1 MPRQIFIKSLK
12 QSRSEQLY
20 QITRAVHPGTVGR
33 ETNCNTSLRRMN
45 SFLPHVFKNKLS
57 RLFLLMTG
65 GRATLVEPWLPSTHS
80 FRLGSSSAVSP
91 SFLVVLCCPW
101 RHRAASSLAP
111 LLCPCHL
118 QSCCKS
124 RHRAWGQ
131 SERNTTETETQQQL
145 NRGGR
150 WTRSRVL
157 IIVGI
162 CPLKPLLISVS
173 TPLCQFPNLKQKL
186 ND

>member
-111 LLCPCHL
+111 LLSVPVTF
-118 QSCCKS
+118 S
-124 RHRAWGQ
+124 RAVKADTEPEDRARGTQ
-131 SERNTTETETQQQL
+131 PRQRHSSSSTEEEGERGVVYWL
-145 NRGGR
+145 
-150 WTRSRVL
+150 SSA
-157 IIVGI
+157 
-162 CPLKPLLISVS
+162 SVRLS
-173 TPLCQFPNLKQKL
+173 HY
-186 ND
+186 